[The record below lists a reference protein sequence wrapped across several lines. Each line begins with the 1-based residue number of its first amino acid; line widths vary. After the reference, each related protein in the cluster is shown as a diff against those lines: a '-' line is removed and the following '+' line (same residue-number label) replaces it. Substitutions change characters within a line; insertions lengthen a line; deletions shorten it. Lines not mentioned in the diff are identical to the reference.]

1 MQPHDSVRSFAHQAR
16 LVPQSGEAPA
26 ALAQHEESLS
36 LRPGRTCRS
45 DSNAYMMST
54 SAVCFLVIESE
65 NLPSYK
71 TRQTFQRMVRRVCH
85 DVRHVSAKR
94 VVVPTSLPEA
104 EQSC

>member
-16 LVPQSGEAPA
+16 VVPQSGEAPA

-71 TRQTFQRMVRRVCH
+71 TRQTFQR
-85 DVRHVSAKR
+85 SAEFAMTYIMAR
-94 VVVPTSLPEA
+94 
-104 EQSC
+104 